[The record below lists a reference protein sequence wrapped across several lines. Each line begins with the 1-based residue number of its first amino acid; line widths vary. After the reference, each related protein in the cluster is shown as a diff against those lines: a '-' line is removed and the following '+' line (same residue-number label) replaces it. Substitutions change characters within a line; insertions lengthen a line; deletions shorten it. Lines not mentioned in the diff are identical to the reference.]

1 MKKSCFCL
9 LATVLL
15 AFMAKAD
22 TTMTYSGN
30 LPTAQTVLF
39 QNASLLALKGMSLDI
54 QNTFGSILRY
64 YSLSDFRENGDTESG
79 IYLYEN
85 NGTIATAQFQWANG
99 YNTTLSSAY
108 FYGLKLRLV
117 QVGNDIQGCVEKVVY
132 NTSNKQYGVD
142 ITDMGP
148 GGCSYKEEDLDS
160 LENHNGF
167 FTSCKNLVLTFAA
180 TDSHTVTFVDWNGTI
195 LDTQT
200 VAFGSDATPPANP
213 SRSGYV
219 FAGWD
224 TAFTAV
230 TENLT
235 VTAVYHQLFTVTF
248 RDADGTVID
257 TQTVEETTAAT
268 APDMTGRT
276 YGGNPFSG
284 WDADFSSISG
294 DLTVT
299 AVYAVT
305 PADVAAVIDGGELP
319 EGALVWGGGA
329 SGTWN
334 DTTANWYNLNKVTRP
349 WSAGAVAVFPCA
361 ASVTVSGPKQVGGI
375 IVAGDGDVVLT
386 GDAVEFAPTANVEF
400 YTDGKLRFENGVTGS
415 AGFVQKVRDAHD
427 IFVPGTAY
435 DDEIDGNLTS
445 EPQLLFSG
453 VSLSDIE
460 YIQGEMTGE
469 FGNARK
475 TLTLSS
481 SATATSDGGVFFY
494 DNDGSTLTAQFQV
507 KSHSSCRNCIKVQL
521 VQHGSDIYG
530 QIAYEKSGYTN
541 SNNPPPNIGDNWD
554 DYTVN
559 GYKQTI
565 CDLKIGVPDTT
576 IYDVLPTDVSV
587 EIAGDYAVTGTLLV
601 SNGVFRT
608 VGSGTLGGGKAF
620 AEAVRVANGSTL
632 AFASAANQNFGSE
645 VKTLTGS
652 DKGSLAFESGC
663 NVTLNTSAEARR
675 IYLPVSV
682 RGNLT
687 LPNSSSVYH
696 VFYSSPGVD
705 VYDGGVMKIG
715 QGYLHYGHR
724 EAKIT
729 CHKGGIVQ
737 YTAVPALGGADA
749 FIAIDG
755 GELRLCDD
763 YSAKPGDD
771 TATKLMALS
780 NGAAVNGGMMT
791 WAWSRTTNA
800 IAVRGTSPSY
810 FNASLVRFGQNNEV
824 AASNKKMIQ
833 QLAVEDVTGDDGAD
847 FTVAAK
853 LFLNPNTT
861 WARENEEFCGIEK
874 TGAGTVLFTSA
885 DSLLAGSLKVKAGT
899 VAFGDDANLS
909 GMSLWLQGGTVDFGN
924 SKGSAFDRIK
934 LDEDSFITVDA
945 KSIVTFADSS
955 DMAWT
960 ADKTLV
966 FSGTMGR
973 KSVRVGTSAAALTA
987 DQLAAVKFKTASGKL
1002 RAMTIDAKGYLVPPA
1017 AGMSVYMR

>member
-15 AFMAKAD
+15 ASMAKAD
-22 TTMTYSGN
+22 TTATYSDV
-30 LPTAQTVLF
+30 LPTTQMVLF
-39 QNASLLALKGMSLDI
+39 PNANLLAVKGLSLDGY
-54 QNTFGSILRY
+54 QKFGSYTDTRAYSTFDVPIDSGKYKGSGLYLYSNDGNTLTVEFHGNDVGYVYNSYHGIGNGFKLTLTQSGDNILGQVTWMAGFTGSDLIIDSTWESKKKSNFNDWDSTSAN
-64 YSLSDFRENGDTESG
+64 YSTSGSNLTLFFRETE
-79 IYLYEN
+79 
-85 NGTIATAQFQWANG
+85 
-99 YNTTLSSAY
+99 
-108 FYGLKLRLV
+108 
-117 QVGNDIQGCVEKVVY
+117 
-132 NTSNKQYGVD
+132 
-142 ITDMGP
+142 
-148 GGCSYKEEDLDS
+148 
-160 LENHNGF
+160 
-167 FTSCKNLVLTFAA
+167 
-180 TDSHTVTFVDWNGTI
+180 SHTVTFIDWNGTV

-200 VAFGSDATPPANP
+200 VAFGADATPPANP

-224 TAFTAV
+224 TAFTGII
-230 TENLT
+230 EDLT

-268 APDMTGRT
+268 EPDMTGRT

-319 EGALVWGGGA
+319 DGALVWGGGA

-349 WSAGAVAVFPCA
+349 WRAGAVAVFPCA

-565 CDLKIGVPDTT
+565 CDLKIGVSDKT

-645 VKTLTGS
+645 VKALTGS

-955 DMAWT
+955 GMTWT
-960 ADKTLV
+960 AGKTLV

-987 DQLAAVKFKTASGKL
+987 DQLAAVKFKTAFGKL
-1002 RAMTIDAKGYLVPPA
+1002 RAMTIDAEGYLVPPA
-1017 AGMSVYMR
+1017 AGMSVYLR

>member
-1 MKKSCFCL
+1 MKKSCFCA
-9 LATVLL
+9 LAAVLL
-15 AFMAKAD
+15 ASMAKAD
-22 TTMTYSGN
+22 TTATYSDV
-30 LPTAQTVLF
+30 LPTTQMVLF
-39 QNASLLALKGMSLDI
+39 PNANLLAVKGLSLDGY
-54 QNTFGSILRY
+54 QKFGSYTDTRAYSTFDVPIDSGTYKGSGLYLYSNDGNTLTVEFHGNDVGYVYNSYHGIGNGFKLTLTQSGDNILGQVTWMAGFTGSDLIIDSTWESKKKSNFDDWDSTSAN
-64 YSLSDFRENGDTESG
+64 YSTSGSNLTLFFRETE
-79 IYLYEN
+79 
-85 NGTIATAQFQWANG
+85 
-99 YNTTLSSAY
+99 
-108 FYGLKLRLV
+108 
-117 QVGNDIQGCVEKVVY
+117 
-132 NTSNKQYGVD
+132 
-142 ITDMGP
+142 
-148 GGCSYKEEDLDS
+148 
-160 LENHNGF
+160 
-167 FTSCKNLVLTFAA
+167 
-180 TDSHTVTFVDWNGTI
+180 SHTVTFIDWNGTV

-200 VAFGSDATPPANP
+200 VAFGADATPPANP

-224 TAFTAV
+224 TAFTGII
-230 TENLT
+230 EDLT

-268 APDMTGRT
+268 EPDMTGRT

-319 EGALVWGGGA
+319 DGALVWGGGA

-565 CDLKIGVPDTT
+565 CDLKIGVSDKT
-576 IYDVLPTDVSV
+576 IYDVLPTNVSV

-645 VKTLTGS
+645 VKALTGS

-960 ADKTLV
+960 ADKTLA
-966 FSGTMGR
+966 FSGTMGK

-987 DQLAAVKFKTASGKL
+987 EQLAAVKFKTASGKL
-1002 RAMTIDAKGYLVPPA
+1002 RAMTVDDEGYLVPPA
-1017 AGMSVYMR
+1017 AGISVYLR

>member
-1 MKKSCFCL
+1 MKKSCFCV
-9 LATVLL
+9 LAAGLL
-15 AFMAKAD
+15 AFTAKAD
-22 TTMTYSGN
+22 TTMTYPGP
-30 LPTAQTVLF
+30 LPTVQTVLF
-39 QNASLLALKGMSLDI
+39 QNANLLAVKGLSLDGY
-54 QNTFGSILRY
+54 QKFGSYTDTRAYSTFDVPIDSGTYKGSGLYLYSNDGNTLTVEFHGNDVGYVYNSYHGIGNGFKLTLTQSGDNILGQVTWMAGFTGSDLIIDSTWESKKKSNFDDWDSTSAN
-64 YSLSDFRENGDTESG
+64 YSTSGSNLTLFFRETE
-79 IYLYEN
+79 
-85 NGTIATAQFQWANG
+85 
-99 YNTTLSSAY
+99 
-108 FYGLKLRLV
+108 
-117 QVGNDIQGCVEKVVY
+117 
-132 NTSNKQYGVD
+132 
-142 ITDMGP
+142 
-148 GGCSYKEEDLDS
+148 
-160 LENHNGF
+160 
-167 FTSCKNLVLTFAA
+167 
-180 TDSHTVTFVDWNGTI
+180 SHTVTFIDWNGTV

-200 VAFGSDATPPANP
+200 VAFGADATPPANP

-224 TAFTAV
+224 TAFTGII
-230 TENLT
+230 EDLT

-268 APDMTGRT
+268 EPDMTGRT

-319 EGALVWGGGA
+319 DGALVWGGGA

-565 CDLKIGVPDTT
+565 CDLKIGVSDKT

-960 ADKTLV
+960 ADKTLA
-966 FSGTMGR
+966 FSGTMGK

-987 DQLAAVKFKTASGKL
+987 EQLAAVKFKTASGKL
-1002 RAMTIDAKGYLVPPA
+1002 RAMTIDAEGYLVPPA
-1017 AGMSVYMR
+1017 AGMSVYLR

>member
-1 MKKSCFCL
+1 MKKYCFCA
-9 LATVLL
+9 LAAVSLTL
-15 AFMAKAD
+15 MAKAD
-22 TTMTYSGN
+22 TTATYSDV
-30 LPTAQTVLF
+30 LPTTQTVLF
-39 QNASLLALKGMSLDI
+39 PNANLFAVKGLSLDGY
-54 QNTFGSILRY
+54 QKFGGLTDTHTYTVYDGEEPDKPATGY
-64 YSLSDFRENGDTESG
+64 YTHSSLFGYS
-79 IYLYEN
+79 N
-85 NGTIATAQFQWANG
+85 NGTTLTVEFHGICNYGSYNGVGNGFELKLTQSGSDIMGEVTWMAGFTGAND
-99 YNTTLSSAY
+99 YENSSWESKKKSNFNDWNSSANY
-108 FYGLKLRLV
+108 STGGSNLTLV
-117 QVGNDIQGCVEKVVY
+117 FRE
-132 NTSNKQYGVD
+132 T
-142 ITDMGP
+142 
-148 GGCSYKEEDLDS
+148 E
-160 LENHNGF
+160 
-167 FTSCKNLVLTFAA
+167 
-180 TDSHTVTFVDWNGTI
+180 SHTVTFVDWNGTV

-200 VAFGSDATPPANP
+200 VAFGAAATPPANP

-224 TAFTAV
+224 TAFTGII
-230 TENLT
+230 EDLT

-248 RDADGTVID
+248 LDADGTVID

-268 APDMTGRT
+268 EPDMTGRT

-284 WDADFSSISG
+284 WDADFSSVTG

-329 SGTWN
+329 TGIWN
-334 DTTANWYNLNKVTRP
+334 DSTANWYNLNKVTRP

-361 ASVTVSGPKQVGGI
+361 AAVTVSGPKQVGGI

-530 QIAYEKSGYTN
+530 QIAYEKSGYTS

-565 CDLKIGVPDTT
+565 CDLKIGVSDKT

-652 DKGSLAFESGC
+652 DKGSLAFETGC

-955 DMAWT
+955 GMTWT
-960 ADKTLV
+960 AGKTLV
-966 FSGTMGR
+966 FSGTMGK

-1002 RAMTIDAKGYLVPPA
+1002 RAMTVDDEGYLVPPA
-1017 AGMSVYMR
+1017 AGMSVYLR